1 MNFESYDSMI
11 DSVRFSK
18 EPLAEP
24 HQEKEVD
31 DSSEYYY
38 DDSTGYRIYKPENES
53 EDDDPEDEREEE

>member
-18 EPLAEP
+18 EPIEEP
-24 HQEKEVD
+24 RRQEKEAD

-38 DDSTGYRIYKPENES
+38 DDSTGYRIYNPES
-53 EDDDPEDEREEE
+53 EDEDLEDEREEEE